1 MVVYGPSL
9 PTLPTAPS
17 APAAPST
24 GVETAVANKQASSAA
39 VNSDGPSEQ
48 SLWGVLTDEERAFFA
63 QQAELGAL
71 TYGPRGAK
79 TEQLE
84 PPKGQRL
91 DVRV

>member
-9 PTLPTAPS
+9 PNLPTAPS
-17 APAAPST
+17 APASQST
-24 GVETAVANKQASSAA
+24 GIETAVANRQASSVAA
-39 VNSDGPSEQ
+39 NGDGVGER

-71 TYGPRGAK
+71 TYGPRGARAD
-79 TEQLE
+79 QLE

>member
-9 PTLPTAPS
+9 PALPKTPAVSIETPAASKQNAS
-17 APAAPST
+17 APGT
-24 GVETAVANKQASSAA
+24 G
-39 VNSDGPSEQ
+39 DGVGEQ
-48 SLWGVLTDEERAFFA
+48 SLWGVLTEEERSFFA

-71 TYGPRGAK
+71 TYGPKGARA
-79 TEQLE
+79 EQLE

>member
-9 PTLPTAPS
+9 PTPPTAPS
-17 APAAPST
+17 PGVTSTIAGRQAAPAA
-24 GVETAVANKQASSAA
+24 SAG
-39 VNSDGPSEQ
+39 DGAGEQ
-48 SLWGVLTDEERAFFA
+48 SLWGVLTEEEKTFFA

-71 TYGPRGAK
+71 TYGPKGAR
-79 TEQLE
+79 TDRLE

>member
-9 PTLPTAPS
+9 PSLPKAPS
-17 APAAPST
+17 AGVEAPIANRQPAAAP
-24 GVETAVANKQASSAA
+24 AAASDAA
-39 VNSDGPSEQ
+39 GQ
-48 SLWGVLTDEERAFFA
+48 QTLWGVLTEEERTFFA

-71 TYGPRGAK
+71 TYGPKGAK
-79 TEQLE
+79 AEHLE

>member
-1 MVVYGPSL
+1 MVVYGP
-9 PTLPTAPS
+9 TLPTPPTANP

-24 GVETAVANKQASSAA
+24 GVEPTDANRQASSAA
-39 VNSDGPSEQ
+39 VNSDVASEN
-48 SLWGVLTDEERAFFA
+48 SLWGVLTEEERTFFA

-71 TYGPRGAK
+71 TYGPGGAR